1 MTRHFLSLSDYS
13 SDEIRQLLSLAT
25 RLKKERAEGGNRPI
39 LRGKVL
45 GMVFQ
50 KPSLRTRVSF
60 DMGMRHL
67 GGDALYISPNEVGL
81 GQRESVAD
89 VSRVLS
95 GYVDGI
101 MARVFAHDHVVELAR
116 HAKVPVINGL
126 SDSCHP
132 CQAMA
137 DMLTLVER
145 FSDVRGRTVAYIG
158 DGNNTAVSLMQ
169 ICVKMGVHFTIASP
183 DGYSLSEAEITPA
196 QKEAA
201 ATGSRIKL
209 VRDPRQ
215 AAAGA
220 DALYTDAWV
229 SMGQEEETAQREKAF
244 AGYQINSS
252 LLKLATPE
260 AVVLHC
266 LPAHRG
272 KEITDDVM
280 DGSQS
285 LIFPQAENRLHAQKA
300 ILAHLMA
307 PDSQA

>member
-1 MTRHFLSLSDYS
+1 MIRHFLSLTDYS
-13 SDEIRQLLSLAT
+13 SDEIRYLLALAA
-25 RLKKERAEGGNRPI
+25 RLKKERGESGNRPI

-89 VSRVLS
+89 VARVLS
-95 GYVDGI
+95 GYVDAI

-116 HAKVPVINGL
+116 YAKVPVINGL
-126 SDSCHP
+126 SDGCHP

-137 DMLTLVER
+137 DMLTLVEH
-145 FSDVRGRTVAYIG
+145 FSDVRGRTLAYIG

-169 ICVKMGVHFTIASP
+169 ICAKSGVDFHIASP
-183 DGYSLSEAEITPA
+183 EGYDLPDPA
-196 QKEAA
+196 VAVARKDADA
-201 ATGSRIKL
+201 GGSRIVL
-209 VRDPRQ
+209 VREPVQ

-220 DALYTDAWV
+220 DIVYTDTWV
-229 SMGQEEETAQREKAF
+229 SMGQEEEALKREKAF
-244 AGYQINSS
+244 AGYQVNAA
-252 LLKLATPE
+252 LMQHAKPA
-260 AVVLHC
+260 AVILHC

-272 KEITDDVM
+272 KEITDELM
-280 DGSQS
+280 DGPQS
-285 LIFPQAENRLHAQKA
+285 LVFEQAENRLHAQKA
-300 ILAHLMA
+300 VLAHLLA
-307 PDSQA
+307 PEE

>member
-1 MTRHFLSLSDYS
+1 MVRHFLDLTDYS
-13 SDEIRQLLSLAT
+13 ADEIRRLLALAQ
-25 RLKKERAEGGNRPI
+25 RLKKEWSAGGNKPI
-39 LRGKVL
+39 LNGKVL

-95 GYVDGI
+95 RYVDGI
-101 MARVFAHDHVVELAR
+101 MARVFAHAHVLELAR
-116 HAKVPVINGL
+116 HSRVPVINGL
-126 SDSCHP
+126 SDDVHP

-137 DMLTLVER
+137 DMLTLVEH
-145 FSDVRGRTVAYIG
+145 FTDVRGRKVAFIG

-169 ICVKMGVHFTIASP
+169 ICAKLGVEFAIASP
-183 DGYSLSEAEITPA
+183 DGYTLP
-196 QKEAA
+196 EAA
-201 ATGSRIKL
+201 VAAARKDAQAAGSRIVL
-209 VRDPRQ
+209 VKEPAQ
-215 AAAGA
+215 AAVDA

-229 SMGQEEETAQREKAF
+229 SMGQEEETLQREKAF
-244 AGYQINSS
+244 AGYQVNAA
-252 LLKLATPE
+252 LMREAKPQ

-272 KEITDDVM
+272 KEITDEVM
-280 DGSQS
+280 DGPQS
-285 LIFPQAENRLHAQKA
+285 LIFEEAENRLHAQKA
-300 ILAHLMA
+300 ILADRLA
-307 PDSQA
+307 PDA